1 MSFKLIVADNFHYM
15 DESENYEYGT
25 FDSLELAVAA
35 AKRIVDEYL
44 ATAHT
49 PGMSAAE
56 LYHSYTSFGED
67 PYIVGERSSGVRFSA
82 WDYAREQCDLM
93 CPADRQAA
101 SNEDQNEGSDA

>member
-25 FDSLELAVAA
+25 FGSFELAVAA

-49 PGMSAAE
+49 PGMSA
-56 LYHSYTSFGED
+56 
-67 PYIVGERSSGVRFSA
+67 
-82 WDYAREQCDLM
+82 
-93 CPADRQAA
+93 
-101 SNEDQNEGSDA
+101 

>member
-1 MSFKLIVADNFHYM
+1 MPFKLIVADNFHYM

-35 AKRIVDEYL
+35 AKRIVDHYL

-67 PYIVGERSSGVRFSA
+67 PYIVGERVRFSA

-93 CPADRQAA
+93 CPPDKKAT
-101 SNEDQNEGSDA
+101 SN